1 MIPPLQM
8 EQVNGGIDAELREK
22 VEELRRVTQD
32 PVSDMQAA
40 ASILDAASSLSQVST
55 VVIVAGRKV

>member
-1 MIPPLQM
+1 MQM
-8 EQVNGGIDAELREK
+8 EQVTGGIDAELREK

-55 VVIVAGRKV
+55 VMKIA